1 MDLLQRLFDTLT
13 KAETLLDS
21 PHTDEVETSK
31 LVTRVAGEYTQ
42 IVYLMNKARAEECAI
57 VNVVEEVRLHVW
69 DERSQAKKHLGLKR
83 IINIKT
89 RLSKDLSTVLLNE
102 LENQN
107 AFGLKQCLKTYEL
120 IEGWEEAEEVVRK
133 VFREYCRDVSP
144 RNVQTPLHLR
154 LEKLNILCR
163 PYRHQLSLSRH
174 RL

>member
-1 MDLLQRLFDTLT
+1 M
-13 KAETLLDS
+13 
-21 PHTDEVETSK
+21 
-31 LVTRVAGEYTQ
+31 
-42 IVYLMNKARAEECAI
+42 
-57 VNVVEEVRLHVW
+57 
-69 DERSQAKKHLGLKR
+69 
-83 IINIKT
+83 
-89 RLSKDLSTVLLNE
+89 LLNE

-144 RNVQTPLHLR
+144 PTSETPLDLR
-154 LEKLNILCR
+154 LLKLNILCENKR